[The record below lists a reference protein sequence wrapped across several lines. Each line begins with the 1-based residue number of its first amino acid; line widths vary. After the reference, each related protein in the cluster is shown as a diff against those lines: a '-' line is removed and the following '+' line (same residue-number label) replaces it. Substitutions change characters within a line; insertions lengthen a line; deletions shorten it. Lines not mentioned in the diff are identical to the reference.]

1 MKNFARIGCFVVLF
15 ALALFC
21 CYHIG
26 MYAARCVAI
35 ADGEYSPPVEA
46 TEAVEFFDTSSLERW
61 GGCGGNGTIRMVG
74 ATFYEAKENSTLLI
88 DETGHIWEL
97 ENQFF
102 NEWDFILLWIGD
114 SHTPTIEDDCVIKV
128 WIEHYEVLG

>member
-1 MKNFARIGCFVVLF
+1 MNKTTKTFGYVLF
-15 ALALFC
+15 IAFSLFLA
-21 CYHIG
+21 YSIG
-26 MYAARCVAI
+26 DYVAWCT
-35 ADGEYSPPVEA
+35 AEA
-46 TEAVEFFDTSSLERW
+46 EHLERVEPIEYFDVTALEEW

-128 WIEHYEVLG
+128 WVEHYEVLG